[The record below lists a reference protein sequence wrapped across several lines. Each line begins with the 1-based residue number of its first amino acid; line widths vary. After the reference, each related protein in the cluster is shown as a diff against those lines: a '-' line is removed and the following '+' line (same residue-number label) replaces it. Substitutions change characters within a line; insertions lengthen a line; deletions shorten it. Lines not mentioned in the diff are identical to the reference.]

1 MSNERNVHPI
11 AFLTT
16 NTGDVLKQAQ
26 VSQEPVL
33 ITVDGKVEAVVQDVL
48 SYQKTQD
55 QLAMLHILALGQK
68 QIEEGKVTD
77 HHDFVAQLEAEYGD
91 DKK

>member
-1 MSNERNVHPI
+1 
-11 AFLTT
+11 
-16 NTGDVLKQAQ
+16 
-26 VSQEPVL
+26 
-33 ITVDGKVEAVVQDVL
+33 
-48 SYQKTQD
+48 
-55 QLAMLHILALGQK
+55 MLHILALGQK